1 MSRIVIVAIGS
12 RGDIAPLTG
21 IGVRLQEAGH
31 DAVIASYAEFADL
44 VRGCGLRFIEV
55 DPARIDADAQ
65 DVNLVAGLREFFS
78 PSGQRAIGDRV
89 VAALRD
95 EPADALL
102 LSPFAEL
109 AGHALAEAMGIP
121 AIGVRLQPLSA
132 TAEYPPA
139 VLGAW
144 SAGRRLNRA
153 ASDGGAWLVDHLYGG
168 AVRSLRSDLG
178 LPAVAARTSRRRRTG
193 AQWPILQGYSPTV
206 LPRPADWRPGIEV
219 TGYWWPAQPTGWE
232 PPRELRDFLAD
243 GPPPVFVGFGSLLKG
258 QREAERM
265 SQTVLRALRTA
276 GVRGVVQ
283 AGWAGLHATGTD
295 VLAVG
300 DVPHDWLFERVA
312 AVVHHCGA
320 GTAAAGLRAGVPA
333 VGVPVAGDQP
343 FWASRLQRLGVSAA
357 TIPHRKLSAE
367 CLGAAIA
374 TAVTH
379 DALRVN
385 ASNLAIRIAA
395 EDGAARVLDV
405 VERTLAHA

>member
-31 DAVIASYAEFADL
+31 DAVIASYAEFGDL

-55 DPARIDADAQ
+55 DPARIDADAP
-65 DVNLVAGLREFFS
+65 DVNLVAGLREFLS
-78 PSGQRAIGDRV
+78 PSGQRAIGDRI
-89 VAALRD
+89 VAALWD
-95 EPADALL
+95 EPTDALL

-109 AGHALAEAMGIP
+109 AGHALAEAKGIP

-168 AVRSLRSDLG
+168 AVRGLRADLG
-178 LPAVAARTSRRRRTG
+178 LPAVAARTARRRRTD
-193 AQWPILQGYSPTV
+193 AQWPILHGYSPTV
-206 LPRPADWRPGIEV
+206 LPRPVDWRAGIEV
-219 TGYWWPAQPTGWE
+219 TGYWWPAESTGWD
-232 PPRELRDFLAD
+232 PPRELCDFLAA

-258 QREAERM
+258 QREAEQM

-283 AGWAGLHATGTD
+283 AGWAGLHVAGTD

-343 FWASRLQRLGVSAA
+343 FWSTRLRELGVSAA

-367 CLGAAIA
+367 RLGAAIA
-374 TAVTH
+374 TAVAD

-395 EDGAARVLDV
+395 EDGAGRVLEV
-405 VERTLAHA
+405 VERAQSA